1 MTKMTKITKYDSK
14 HFCQSWCAC
23 CEANLKLKPKQKYD
37 PKHFCPSWCK
47 CCDDNLA
54 LKGK

>member
-1 MTKMTKITKYDSK
+1 MTKYDSK

-23 CEANLKLKPKQKYD
+23 CEANLKLKPKSNLETKYD

-47 CCDDNLA
+47 CCEDNLA